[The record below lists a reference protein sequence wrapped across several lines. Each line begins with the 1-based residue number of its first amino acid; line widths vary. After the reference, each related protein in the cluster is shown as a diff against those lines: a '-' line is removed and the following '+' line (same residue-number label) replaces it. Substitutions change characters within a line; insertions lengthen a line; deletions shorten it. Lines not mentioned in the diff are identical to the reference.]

1 LFIVSANGKKAVE
14 KEFLC
19 LFVVLW
25 ERKREKEFLCLF
37 VVLWER
43 KREKKR
49 PHIIVSFQ
57 GTTTADYGTL
67 I

>member
-1 LFIVSANGKKAVE
+1 LFIVSANGKKAV
-14 KEFLC
+14 
-19 LFVVLW
+19 
-25 ERKREKEFLCLF
+25 EKEFLCLF